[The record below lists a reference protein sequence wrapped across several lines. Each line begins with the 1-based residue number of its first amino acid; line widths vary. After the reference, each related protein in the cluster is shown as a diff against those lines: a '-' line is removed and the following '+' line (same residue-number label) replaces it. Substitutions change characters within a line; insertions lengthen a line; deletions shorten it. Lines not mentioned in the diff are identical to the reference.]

1 LNEEDATM
9 LWRKLFHGQEVTS
22 LTLEKANELL
32 DGLSPESPLRF
43 RFTMEL
49 DELRKLHQQS

>member
-1 LNEEDATM
+1 M

-32 DGLSPESPLRF
+32 DGLSPESPLRL